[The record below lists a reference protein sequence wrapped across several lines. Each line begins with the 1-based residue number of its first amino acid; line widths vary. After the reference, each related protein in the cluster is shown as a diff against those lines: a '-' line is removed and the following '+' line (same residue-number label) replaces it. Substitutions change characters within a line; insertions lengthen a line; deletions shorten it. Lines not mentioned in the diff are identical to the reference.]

1 MPAMPS
7 DFTAV
12 FSALKPIMARHAR
25 RLHVK
30 ADTPAEYTLVART
43 PSPFPQHKGQPM
55 WFGSVR
61 LGKAYVSYHLMPL
74 YMSPELAGAI
84 SPELKKRM
92 QGQTCF
98 NFKAAPPAELIA
110 ELDRLTDSGLKQ
122 WAGRKWV

>member
-1 MPAMPS
+1 MPS

-12 FSALKPIMARHAR
+12 FSALKPIMARHAA
-25 RLHVK
+25 RLQVK
-30 ADTPAEYTLVART
+30 TDTPAEYTLVSRE

-74 YMSPELAGAI
+74 YMSPELTGNI

-92 QGQTCF
+92 QGKTCF
-98 NFKAAPPAELIA
+98 NFKTPPPAGVAA
-110 ELDRLTDSGLKQ
+110 ELKRLTDSGLKE
-122 WAGRKWV
+122 WEGRKWV